1 MAKYVKYIRDDI
13 AYYINAELQ
22 LDIGPAEQFDRLID
36 RQLLQFSD
44 YVCNLATNTLVK
56 CRRSIDEAIEMGLD
70 VTPVKQRAE
79 TVAQSVENLRD
90 ELIARSATGHLTVGE
105 QTILFKLNSCLY
117 KEYPH
122 KEHR

>member
-1 MAKYVKYIRDDI
+1 MAKYMKYIRDDF
-13 AYYINAELQ
+13 AYYIDSELVPTVCPDGNF
-22 LDIGPAEQFDRLID
+22 DIVPARK
-36 RQLLQFSD
+36 LLQFSA
-44 YVCNLATNTLVK
+44 YVCDLAKNVLSK
-56 CRRSIDEAIEMGLD
+56 CRYPIDEALEMGLD
-70 VTPVKQRAE
+70 VKWVKARSE
-79 TVAQSVENLRD
+79 TIAQSVENLRD